1 MGKFYVTTAID
12 YVNAEP
18 HIGHTYQKV
27 IADVLAR
34 WHRLSGE
41 EVFFLTG
48 TDEHGQKIA
57 RSAEAAGLA
66 PKEFSDQ
73 NSAKFLEA
81 WKKLGIN
88 FDKFIRTTD
97 PEHKLIVQKFAQKI
111 KGDIYKGVY
120 EGLYCVGCEAYITEK
135 ELVNGRCPFHPD
147 KIPEPLKE
155 ETYFFK
161 LSKFEKKLL
170 EFYSKNPDCIL
181 PRKRAN
187 EIINRVKEGLKDL
200 SISRKNL
207 TWGIP
212 YPEDNSLV
220 IYVWFDALLNYI
232 TALDWPN
239 GKNFKKFW
247 PADIELL
254 GVDNSW
260 FHCVIW
266 PAMLMS
272 AGIKP
277 AKTIFV
283 HGFLTF
289 NGQKISKS
297 LGNVISPIYLAGK
310 YGADSTRYYIC
321 RQFVFGEDGDFSE
334 KTLAERHN
342 NELANELGNLLNRS
356 LSLIEKDFQGKIPNA
371 RTNAELQKKLDLKK
385 IQKYMEKFE
394 LHMALSEIFSFINAC
409 NKFVNDRQ
417 PWKQSGKEL
426 EETLY
431 SVADALRIISILLS
445 PFIPETSEKIN
456 SQLGVKAGTLKDCK
470 FNLLKAGTQAKKGEV
485 LFKKIEIEKEAG
497 KK

>member
-1 MGKFYVTTAID
+1 MKKFYATTAID

-18 HIGHTYQKV
+18 HIGHAYQKV

-34 WHRLSGE
+34 WHKILGE

-57 RSAEAAGLA
+57 RSAEATGLS
-66 PKEFSDQ
+66 PKEFADKM
-73 NSAKFLEA
+73 AEKFQEA
-81 WKKLGIN
+81 WKKLN
-88 FDKFIRTTD
+88 VQHDKFIRTTD
-97 PEHKLIVQKFAQKI
+97 PSHEKLVQKFIQEIRK
-111 KGDIYKGVY
+111 DIYKGTY

-135 ELVNGRCPFHPD
+135 ELVNGFCPYHPD
-147 KIPEPLKE
+147 KKPEVLKE

-161 LSKFEKKLL
+161 LSKFEKPLL
-170 EFYSKNPDCIL
+170 DFYKKNPQYIL
-181 PRKRAN
+181 PKKRAN
-187 EIINRVKEGLKDL
+187 EITNRVKEGLKDL
-200 SISRKNL
+200 SISRTNF

-212 YPEDNSLV
+212 YPGDNSHV
-220 IYVWFDALLNYI
+220 VYVWFDALLNYI

-239 GKNFKKFW
+239 GQNFKKFW

-266 PAMLMS
+266 PSMLMS

-289 NGQKISKS
+289 NGQKMSKS
-297 LGNVISPIYLAGK
+297 LGNVISPSFLAEK
-310 YGADSTRYYIC
+310 YGADSIRYFIC
-321 RQFVFGEDGDFSE
+321 RNFVFGEDGDFDE
-334 KTLAERHN
+334 KNLAARHN
-342 NELANELGNLLNRS
+342 NELANELGNLLNRT
-356 LSLIEKDFQGKIPNA
+356 LTLLEKDFQGKIPKSQ
-371 RTNAELQKKLDLKK
+371 TSKELQKSLNLKK
-385 IQKYMEKFE
+385 IKQCMESFE
-394 LHMALSEIFSFINAC
+394 LHNALNEVFAFINAC

-431 SVADALRIISILLS
+431 SVADSLRIVSILLS

-456 SQLGVKAGTLKDCK
+456 AQLGVQTGKIQDCK

-485 LFKKIEIEKEAG
+485 LFKKIDLQN
-497 KK
+497 